1 MADIGWRAGPRNV
14 ESARANLRSLDRAS
28 LRQKGVI
35 TIPQN
40 IRRQLNLEEGDELIF
55 TVEDGHIVLTPAA
68 IIPRDQAW
76 FWTPEWQA
84 KEAAADAQIA
94 SGDSET
100 YESDAEFLGS
110 FSPS

>member
-84 KEAAADAQIA
+84 KEAAADAEIA
-94 SGDSET
+94 SGDGET

-110 FSPS
+110 FLPS